1 MSAHIAMASKICF
14 ASLAGVLVAASVVAV
29 VRMAM
34 RHGTNPAV
42 SWRHTSAST
51 RGNVERLAKPGGGLV
66 RVRERE
72 RTGDFI
78 ADPASGPQPNL
89 EVWRWLVREP

>member
-29 VRMAM
+29 VRLAM

-42 SWRHTSAST
+42 SWRSYL
-51 RGNVERLAKPGGGLV
+51 GLDERQRRAPSKSLAAVSLG
-66 RVRERE
+66 
-72 RTGDFI
+72 
-78 ADPASGPQPNL
+78 
-89 EVWRWLVREP
+89 